1 MWAFILFCISLII
14 TIFVYIKRNK
24 IYDENENL
32 NNAQITEYDKLDKIF
47 VIMLLITIGLV
58 GVAAY
63 VLGWFDFDIYEEF
76 YSNFFLVLFISFNTY
91 AIQIVGSKKLCQ
103 DLIILMGNN
112 DDELEIL
119 YNDLIS
125 GQLVEE
131 DRFHKMKDLENY
143 VLKISTLYHNLCT
156 KH

>member
-1 MWAFILFCISLII
+1 MKNFIV
-14 TIFVYIKRNK
+14 T
-24 IYDENENL
+24 
-32 NNAQITEYDKLDKIF
+32 
-47 VIMLLITIGLV
+47 
-58 GVAAY
+58 
-63 VLGWFDFDIYEEF
+63 
-76 YSNFFLVLFISFNTY
+76 FFLVLFISFNTY

-131 DRFHKMKDLENY
+131 DRFHRMKDLENY

-156 KH
+156 TH